1 MMVAGTRL
9 MIVGRFYSIAAIMVG
24 LVIGAMEVVQGGRRN
39 VFMHHLRA
47 VLDAIHQAGGR

>member
-9 MIVGRFYSIAAIMVG
+9 VIVSRLFSIAAIMVG